1 VTDHIDTITKDGIKL
16 KSGKTLEADIIIKAT
31 GITINVMGDVAFS
44 KDNKQIHFPDLFNY
58 ETMMFEGVPNMASVF
73 GYVNASWTLRA
84 DLIAEFMCRLVGHM
98 DATGTRS
105 VTPVAPEGMKAQPWI
120 TIFNPGYIN
129 RVLDQMPKQGDR
141 EPWLNLQDYKRD
153 RKVLPEKP
161 LEGDGLIFANP
172 VAAEKARAAE

>member
-1 VTDHIDTITKDGIKL
+1 
-16 KSGKTLEADIIIKAT
+16 
-31 GITINVMGDVAFS
+31 
-44 KDNKQIHFPDLFNY
+44 
-58 ETMMFEGVPNMASVF
+58 MASVF

-84 DLIAEFMCRLVGHM
+84 DLIAEFMCRLVNHM

-105 VTPVAPEGMKAQPWI
+105 VTPIAPEGMEGQPWI

-153 RKVLPEKP
+153 RKVLPAKP
-161 LEGDGLIFANP
+161 LEGDGLVFGHP
-172 VAAEKARAAE
+172 VEKAAAAE